1 MLDADGRPR
10 YRIDDQGSYSRCRG
24 DDPRSRWRRRPLR
37 RDRDFGILPRQVAR
51 PAAPDRLPVA
61 QGTDGRRAPRAG
73 AADRSAG
80 KLIEP
85 AGARAMAADTARGA
99 LFRPIVP
106 NQHSRVT
113 YAELFFDLV
122 FVFAVTQISHTLLGN
137 FTPLG
142 ALQVML
148 LFLAV
153 WWVWVYTSWI
163 TNWLDPEKTPVRLL
177 LFSLTLGGL
186 VLSTSIPAAF
196 DGRGL
201 WFAIAYAAM
210 QVGKTVFLWISTP
223 RSRPLA
229 RMNAIRITAWLS
241 MSAIFWIAGGL
252 AQGELRLVLWA
263 IALAIEYISPAV
275 RFWIPRFGASSVAD
289 WVIEGGHMAERCA
302 LFVIIA
308 LGESVVVTGATFAE
322 LAWSA
327 ENLIAFVTVLAG
339 SIAMWWIYF
348 HIGAEAG
355 SEQISRSSEPGRLA
369 RLAYTY
375 LHMPIIAGIIVS
387 AVADE
392 LVLKHPGG
400 HSDLKTVISAIGGP
414 LLFLFGTIL
423 FKHSFRGFLQL
434 SHGFGIIALCVLA
447 WFASELS
454 PLMLSILT
462 TAIMIVVAVWESIS
476 LQSGPAE

>member
-1 MLDADGRPR
+1 MTDTV
-10 YRIDDQGSYSRCRG
+10 RG
-24 DDPRSRWRRRPLR
+24 
-37 RDRDFGILPRQVAR
+37 G
-51 PAAPDRLPVA
+51 
-61 QGTDGRRAPRAG
+61 
-73 AADRSAG
+73 
-80 KLIEP
+80 
-85 AGARAMAADTARGA
+85 

-122 FVFAVTQISHTLLGN
+122 FVFAVTQISHTLLAH
-137 FTPLG
+137 FSPLG
-142 ALQVML
+142 ALQVTL

-163 TNWLDPEKTPVRLL
+163 TNWLNPEKTPVRLL
-177 LFSLTLGGL
+177 LFAMTLGGL
-186 VLSTSIPAAF
+186 VLSTSIPTAF

-210 QVGKTVFLWISTP
+210 QVGKTVFLWASTLP
-223 RSRPLA
+223 SQSLA
-229 RMNAIRITAWLS
+229 RANAIRITSWLA

-252 AQGELRLVLWA
+252 AEGPSRLVLWA

-275 RFWIPRFGASSVAD
+275 RFWIPRYGASSVAD
-289 WVIEGGHMAERCA
+289 WVVEGGHMAERCA
-302 LFVIIA
+302 GFIIIA
-308 LGESVVVTGATFAE
+308 LGESIVVTGATFAE
-322 LAWSA
+322 LTWTT
-327 ENLIAFVTVLAG
+327 ENVLAFVSAFVGCL
-339 SIAMWWIYF
+339 AMWWIYF
-348 HIGAEAG
+348 HKGAEAG
-355 SEQISRSSEPGRLA
+355 SEQISKSSEPGRLA

-375 LHMPIIAGIIVS
+375 LHMPIIAGIIVA

-434 SHGFGIIALCVLA
+434 SHGVGIVALCVLA

-454 PLMLSILT
+454 PLVLSILT

-476 LQSGPAE
+476 LQSSSAE